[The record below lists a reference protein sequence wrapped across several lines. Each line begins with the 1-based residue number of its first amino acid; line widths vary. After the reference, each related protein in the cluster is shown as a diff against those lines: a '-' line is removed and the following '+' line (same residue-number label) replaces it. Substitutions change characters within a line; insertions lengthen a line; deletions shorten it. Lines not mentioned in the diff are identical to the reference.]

1 MKTRSKIK
9 TPDVEYMD
17 NLTCAETFRE
27 LATIIRKSIE
37 WLREDNL
44 THNQEAVL
52 HNLDMVAAQIDA
64 TAYVIEDI
72 GMRDTDE

>member
-44 THNQEAVL
+44 THDQEAAL

-64 TAYVIEDI
+64 TADIIEDI
-72 GMRDTDE
+72 GMRDADD

>member
-17 NLTCAETFRE
+17 NLTCAEEFRE

-37 WLREDNL
+37 WLREDTL
-44 THNQEAVL
+44 THNQEAAL
-52 HNLDMVAAQIDA
+52 HNLDMVAADIDA
-64 TAYVIEDI
+64 TADVVEDI
-72 GMRDTDE
+72 GMRDTDD

>member
-17 NLTCAETFRE
+17 NLTCAEEFRE

-64 TAYVIEDI
+64 TADVVEDI
-72 GMRDTDE
+72 GMRDVDD